1 MKPLEDMVYG
11 FHAIESILIADPTRI
26 DILYIQHGKLDSRID
41 KIRSLS
47 SKASIRIDLVGKV
60 RLDQMV
66 DAPHQ
71 GVVARC
77 RNLSLFNEDE
87 FESKFSEFD
96 QPKFFLLIDGITDPR
111 NLGACLRSAAA
122 AGVQVVFL
130 PKRRS
135 APVNALALKTAAGGA
150 EHLMLVEVTNV
161 ARRLKWL
168 RDQGVWVIGGCD
180 SSEKHWVESDYSG
193 DLLLAVGSEEK
204 GLRRLTRESCDELVA
219 IPMQGL
225 ITSLNVSVATGVL
238 LFEAVR
244 QRTLH
249 S

>member
-1 MKPLEDMVYG
+1 M
-11 FHAIESILIADPTRI
+11 
-26 DILYIQHGKLDSRID
+26 
-41 KIRSLS
+41 
-47 SKASIRIDLVGKV
+47 
-60 RLDQMV
+60 
-66 DAPHQ
+66 
-71 GVVARC
+71 
-77 RNLSLFNEDE
+77 
-87 FESKFSEFD
+87 
-96 QPKFFLLIDGITDPR
+96 
-111 NLGACLRSAAA
+111 
-122 AGVQVVFL
+122 
-130 PKRRS
+130 
-135 APVNALALKTAAGGA
+135 
-150 EHLMLVEVTNV
+150 
-161 ARRLKWL
+161 